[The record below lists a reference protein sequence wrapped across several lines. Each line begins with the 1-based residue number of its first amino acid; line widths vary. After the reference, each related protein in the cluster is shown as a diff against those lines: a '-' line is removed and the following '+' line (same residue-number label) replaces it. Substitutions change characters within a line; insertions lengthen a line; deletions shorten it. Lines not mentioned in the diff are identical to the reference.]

1 MLSHFAC
8 SNCEEVIE
16 TGYNDDHLTIAQRAG
31 DDLDNALCTD
41 CFEETHCRSCGEPS
55 DDGEGYDG
63 LCGNCADRV
72 ENAHPHATSWM
83 G

>member
-1 MLSHFAC
+1 MFDSLVC
-8 SNCEEVIE
+8 SNCDEAIE
-16 TGYNDDHLTIAQRAG
+16 AGYNDDYLTAQQHQGKDLNSILCAG
-31 DDLDNALCTD
+31 CHED
-41 CFEETHCRSCGEPS
+41 THCRSCGEPS

-72 ENAHPHATSWM
+72 ENAHPNATSWM